1 VREVLKAS
9 FIEEVQL
16 NPSDRPVRLVEEPEP
31 APAATPPAATAAPD
45 GGA

>member
-31 APAATPPAATAAPD
+31 AAAPAPASATTEPD